1 MRLAI
6 SYEKLSRIAR
16 FSLALIA
23 FAWPVV
29 AVAQSTP
36 PLVYVVTSQQFG
48 TLELATGLFHPIGS
62 GTFPNAL
69 ANLVWKNGSLLS
81 LDTASGDL
89 VEINPATGDI
99 KHIGPTGMG
108 VCGAGSCAFALG
120 EARGTLYSTD
130 LSNNIYSVNPYTGAA
145 TLLRATGIPAD
156 PHTPLTFTC
165 DGGTFCLCDEGLYNM
180 GGKLYAT
187 FDSFAIDPTRTLP
200 NRPYEYV
207 PPGLYQIDP
216 STGAA
221 TFVAPTDW
229 QLTALLDVDG
239 KFYAFRG
246 VIDGFNFD
254 FGFPVAHTELVT
266 LDLKTGQTNKLIDI
280 DPSIGPIFGAAP
292 VRNPH

>member
-6 SYEKLSRIAR
+6 SHEKLSRIAR

-48 TLELATGLFHPIGS
+48 TLELATGQFPPIDS

-89 VEINPATGDI
+89 VEINPATGGI

-108 VCGAGSCAFALG
+108 FCGPGSCAFALG
-120 EARGTLYSTD
+120 ETRGTLYATD
-130 LSNNIYSVNPYTGAA
+130 LSNNIYSVNPDTGAA
-145 TLLRATGIPAD
+145 TFLRATGIPPD

-165 DGGTFCLCDEGLYNM
+165 DGGTFCLGDEGLYSM
-180 GGKLYAT
+180 GGKLYAS

-207 PPGLYQIDP
+207 PPVCTKSIPPQGPQPLLLPPIGSPPPCSMWMETSTP
-216 STGAA
+216 S
-221 TFVAPTDW
+221 
-229 QLTALLDVDG
+229 
-239 KFYAFRG
+239 G
-246 VIDGFNFD
+246 V
-254 FGFPVAHTELVT
+254 
-266 LDLKTGQTNKLIDI
+266 
-280 DPSIGPIFGAAP
+280 
-292 VRNPH
+292 